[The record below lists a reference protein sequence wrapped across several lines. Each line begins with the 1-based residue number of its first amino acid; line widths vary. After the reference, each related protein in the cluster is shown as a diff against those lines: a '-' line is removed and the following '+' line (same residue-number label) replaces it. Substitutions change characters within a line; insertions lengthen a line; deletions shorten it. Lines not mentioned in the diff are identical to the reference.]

1 MLRQQINDAYKAA
14 MIARDQATV
23 STVRLIM
30 AEFKKKDIDGRTE
43 GFADGVPDDQLLSLM
58 QKMIK
63 QRQDSI
69 TMYNQGNRPELAAK
83 EQAEI
88 EIIERFLPR
97 MMNEAETDAAVAA
110 TLADIGATS
119 VKDMGK
125 AMAALKERFAGQMD
139 FQKASGLVKQKL
151 AG

>member
-30 AEFKKKDIDGRTE
+30 ADFKKKDIEGRVE
-43 GFADGVPDDQLLSLM
+43 GFPDGVPDDQLLSLM

-88 EIIERFLPR
+88 EIIERFLPK

-125 AMAALKERFAGQMD
+125 AMTALKERFAGQMD

>member
-23 STVRLIM
+23 SSVRLIM
-30 AEFKKKDIDGRTE
+30 AVIKEKDIEGRVS
-43 GFADGVPDDQLLSLM
+43 GFPDGVPDDQIFVAM

-63 QRQDSI
+63 QRRDSI
-69 TMYNQGNRPELAAK
+69 TMYEQGNRPELAAK

-88 EIIERFLPR
+88 EIIERFLPK